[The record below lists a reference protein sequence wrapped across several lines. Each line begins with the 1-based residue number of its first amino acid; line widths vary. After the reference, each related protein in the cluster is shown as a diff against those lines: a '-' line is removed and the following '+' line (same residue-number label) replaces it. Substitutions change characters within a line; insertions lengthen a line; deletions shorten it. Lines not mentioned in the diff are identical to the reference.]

1 MIKIKRKPVKL
12 KLKKPVLKSKI
23 IFSKNVAKTFTKL
36 EYYKY
41 QEDYIKTLPQREREK
56 IKYSTPRRPRV
67 SDLISKYK
75 SKIDEMCDGT
85 WYVLNGIYKKNRRA
99 AKEGKAAK
107 NANILGLV
115 ANFSVLVTAYKK
127 IRGNKGAMTLA
138 ADMCKKHW
146 NLLSEKQKKFI
157 QKSSRTPD
165 GMSREILEITAS
177 LLKKGEYPWGTS
189 RRIYI
194 DKPGKPG
201 ALRPITIPPFMDR
214 VVQEAIRRVL
224 ESVYEPYF
232 EKTNRSFGFRPGKGV
247 HDCIYSLSRS
257 ENRGFYTAIEGDI
270 KSAYDKVCRKTLID
284 LLGKKIKD
292 RKFLNLIR
300 KRLDYTYLDVKTQE
314 YVKEDVGL
322 PQGGIDSP
330 YLWNIYMMEFDEFVI
345 SHTTELFDQLNK
357 KVRGT
362 EKKTD
367 KMSPAYA
374 KVRYKKERKKYAL
387 KALFQEARGIIIPEK
402 ERKKV
407 YNILHI
413 PLTKEPKW
421 DKTSFKLVLKNTVK
435 MIRKLGH
442 NKRNLPYLDPQKN
455 YLRFT
460 YTRYADDWII
470 IGNFPKMLAEKL
482 KLDYK
487 KFLWDKLK
495 ATLAEDKTLITD
507 MRKEPAHF
515 LGFELRARS
524 TRKIGFSSQVVR
536 RLTGKEKIKILK
548 RTAGYDI
555 YAAPDKQ
562 RLIDRLHMKG
572 YCTKNGFPREI
583 PWLST
588 LESFTIIER
597 YNSVLRGFANF
608 YAGFISSERSLHR
621 WLYIIRYSCLKTLA
635 QKYKTTITG
644 IYRRFKAPGLKT
656 VQVDV
661 VHDFGTKKYKKTWRL
676 LTTKEVIQISKYL
689 RLRERI
695 EKTFREIEY
704 NPNYD
709 EIVVYQM
716 NNNNQ
721 PRVIHDDY
729 LEKIRWVNLRS
740 SAPLDLPCC
749 ICGSTEGVQ
758 MHHINHVRKRT
769 YSSIP
774 EEQFWEK
781 IMSLR
786 NRNQVPVCH
795 YHHMHLIHA
804 GRYKGNKLTE
814 SSIKLKETRTGY
826 DNRLVHLESF
836 IKPGK
841 EYFGKTLEQKGWRE
855 VK

>member
-1 MIKIKRKPVKL
+1 MITQKKPVKL
-12 KLKKPVLKSKI
+12 KLRKPVLKSKI
-23 IFSKNVAKTFTKL
+23 IFSKKVAKSFTKL

-41 QEDYIKTLPQREREK
+41 QEDYIKTLPKREQEK
-56 IKYSTPRRPRV
+56 MKYSTPRRPRV
-67 SDLISKYK
+67 TELIEAYK
-75 SKIDEMCDGT
+75 ERIDNMCDGV
-85 WYVLNGIYKKNRRA
+85 WSVLDGIYKKNRKA
-99 AKEGKAAK
+99 AKEGRVAT

-115 ANFSVLVTAYKK
+115 ANYSVLVTAYKK

-138 ADMCKKHW
+138 AQMCKKHW
-146 NLLSEKQKKFI
+146 NLLSDRQKKFI
-157 QKSSRTPD
+157 TKTSRTPD
-165 GMSREILEITAS
+165 GISRELLEITAS

-214 VVQEAIRRVL
+214 IVQEAIRRVL
-224 ESVYEPYF
+224 ESIYEPYF

-247 HDCIYSLSRS
+247 HDCIYCLSRP

-270 KSAYDKVCRKTLID
+270 KSAYDKVCRETLIKI
-284 LLGKKIKD
+284 LGKRIKD

-300 KRLDYTYLDVKTQE
+300 KRLDYTYLNVQSKE

-345 SHTTELFDQLNK
+345 SHTTEVFAQLNK
-357 KVRGT
+357 KVRET

-367 KMSPAYA
+367 KMSPSYA
-374 KVRYKKERKKYAL
+374 KVRYKKDKKKDAL
-387 KALFQEARGIIIPEK
+387 KALFQEAKGKTLPERQ
-402 ERKKV
+402 RKKV
-407 YNILHI
+407 YEMLQI
-413 PLTKEPKW
+413 PLTKEPQW
-421 DKTSFKLVLKNTVK
+421 DKTSFKMVLKNTVK
-435 MIRKLGH
+435 NIRKLGH
-442 NKRNLPYLDPQKN
+442 KKRNLPYLDPNKN
-455 YLRFT
+455 YLKFT

-470 IGNFPKMLAEKL
+470 IGNFPKKLAEKL
-482 KLDYK
+482 KIDYK
-487 KFLWDKLK
+487 EFLWDKLK

-507 MRKEPAHF
+507 MREAPAHF
-515 LGFELRARS
+515 LGFELRAKT
-524 TRKIGFSSQVVR
+524 TRKIGYSAQVIR
-536 RLTGKEKIKILK
+536 RLKGNEKRKVLK

-555 YAAPDKQ
+555 AIAPDKQ

-572 YCTKNGFPREI
+572 YCRKDGFPREI

-635 QKYKTTITG
+635 QKYKTSISG
-644 IYRRFKAPGLKT
+644 IFRRFKAPGLNT
-656 VQVDV
+656 VQVEV
-661 VHDFGTKKYKKTWRL
+661 VHDFGTKKYKKVWKL
-676 LTTKEVIQISKYL
+676 LTTRQVIQLAKSL
-689 RLRERI
+689 SLRESI
-695 EKTFREIEY
+695 ENTFKKIEY
-704 NPNYD
+704 DPNYD
-709 EIVVYQM
+709 EVVTYFR
-716 NNNNQ
+716 NKNHQ
-721 PRVIHDDY
+721 PRVIHSDY
-729 LEKIRWVNLRS
+729 LDMIHWVNLRA

-749 ICGSTEGVQ
+749 ICGSTKGVQ

-774 EEQFWEK
+774 EEKFWEK

-804 GRYKGNKLTE
+804 GIYKGNKLTDNV
-814 SSIKLKETRTGY
+814 IKLKETKTGY
-826 DNRLVHLESF
+826 DNRLVHLENF

-841 EYFGKTLEQKGWRE
+841 EYFGKTLEGKGWKE
-855 VK
+855 VKD